1 MRRDTHPP
9 ADDGNSRSPFS
20 LTRTWVGRLAAPTLA
35 IALAIA
41 GVAAPANAAEPTPAG
56 PSATSTAAPAADAAT
71 PAPATAPADSAPAPA
86 PAPEASTPPDA
97 STPADPAPSP
107 APDPSPAAAAPQAA
121 PQAAP
126 DPAPSTAPAPAAPP
140 PASAPRAT
148 VPSPSPSPSPSS
160 PPSGGS
166 TTGKLIVVKNIADAN
181 GTVIDT
187 TPAGWT
193 FTALSTGLP
202 FATQT
207 LTTDGTGSVTYSL
220 SIPANTASVP
230 VTVTET
236 QQSGYT
242 LSPQGGLNAVCT
254 YADGTV
260 ANVGVNGFRV
270 SVPSNQTTRC
280 VVVNRE
286 QPANWSVWKT
296 SDPASGTVV
305 HPGDVIDYALHVQ
318 FTGGRLPS
326 SLVITDDLSGVLG
339 NATLTGSIV
348 PSQGTAEIVGTGLVW
363 TITNFDDE
371 LVLTYS
377 VTVNADARDAHIVNV
392 LLVPPGGECAE
403 SCTTDHPVPGWSLV
417 KSSDPASGS
426 TVQAGQTITYTLTA
440 SNPSDAPVGSPML
453 VQADDDLSAVLDH
466 ATLVEPLDPAL
477 TRQGDHLLWA
487 IGGLAVGQTKTVSY
501 SVKVD
506 PTAAGVLLH
515 NVVTTPPGGNCVPQG
530 YPNPS
535 TELPAECQTH
545 HQVPSVDLSIVKTHS
560 TPTGG
565 QGAPVDSNE
574 GETIAYQLVVAN
586 HGQDAATGV
595 SVSDPLPAG
604 ITYVPG
610 SLVAPPGWTAS
621 ITGGVVLIAYSG
633 TFAAGASATLTFTAD
648 VGTLSGPPSGGPIP
662 AIDNR
667 ACVSSTEPDT
677 NPSDNCSTDTTPVKS
692 IAVTA
697 QALCVNDA
705 PVVSYSITPYNLTS
719 SPTIA
724 LIWWSPAKF
733 AAHDPSIPAG
743 DEAAILADGAAQ
755 VSYVPVPPT
764 WANGQAIS
772 GTQLWPGAGVDASG
786 KGNAWPGWRQL
797 GDGTW
802 VLDPAAPFYDVRTDA
817 VVEVRINPTTA
828 STVTYPPPS
837 THCTP
842 VNSTTTTTVAGG
854 PSVGLAAT
862 GSDVTAPVVGGA
874 ALVAIGLAF
883 LLWMRRRRGEAA

>member
-1 MRRDTHPP
+1 MRRDTRPP
-9 ADDGNSRSPFS
+9 ARDGDSRSPFS
-20 LTRTWVGRLAAPTLA
+20 LTRTWVGRIAAPTLA
-35 IALAIA
+35 MALAIA
-41 GVAAPANAAEPTPAG
+41 GVAAPAGAAEPAPAD
-56 PSATSTAAPAADAAT
+56 PSATSAPAAAADPST
-71 PAPATAPADSAPAPA
+71 PAPAAAPDP
-86 PAPEASTPPDA
+86 STPPADA
-97 STPADPAPSP
+97 TAPADPAPSP
-107 APDPSPAAAAPQAA
+107 GSSPDPAPAAAA

-126 DPAPSTAPAPAAPP
+126 DPAPSTPPTSATP
-140 PASAPRAT
+140 PASAPRAA

-166 TTGKLIVVKNIADAN
+166 TTGRLIVVKNIANAN
-181 GTVIDT
+181 GTIVDT
-187 TPAGWT
+187 TPAGWS

-207 LTTDGTGSVTYSL
+207 LTTDGTGSVTYSV
-220 SIPANTASVP
+220 SIPANSASVP

-236 QQSGYT
+236 QQSGYA
-242 LSPQGGLNAVCT
+242 LAPQGGLNAVCT

-260 ANVGVNGFRV
+260 ANVGANGFTV

-286 QPANWSVWKT
+286 QAANWSVWKT
-296 SDPASGTVV
+296 SDPVSGTVV

-348 PSQGTAEIVGTGLVW
+348 PSQGTAEIVGTNLVW
-363 TITNFDDE
+363 TITNFDDD

-440 SNPSDAPVGSPML
+440 SNSSDAPVGSPML

-477 TRQGDHLLWA
+477 THQGDHLVWA

-515 NVVTTPPGGNCVPQG
+515 NVVTTPPGGTCVPQG

-545 HQVPSVDLSIVKTHS
+545 HRVPSVDLSIVKTHAS
-560 TPTGG
+560 ANGV

-574 GETIAYQLVVAN
+574 GEGIAYRLVVAN

-604 ITYVPG
+604 ISYVPG
-610 SLVAPPGWTAS
+610 TLVAPPGWTAS
-621 ITGGVVLIAYSG
+621 VTGGVLTIVYNG
-633 TFAAGASATLTFTAD
+633 TFDAGASATLTFTGR
-648 VGTLSGPPSGGPIP
+648 VGHLSGPPSGGPIP
-662 AIDNR
+662 DIDNT
-667 ACVSSTEPDT
+667 ACVSSAEPDT
-677 NPSDNCSTDTTPVKS
+677 NTSDNCSTDTAPVKS
-692 IAVTA
+692 IAVAA

-733 AAHDPSIPAG
+733 AGHDPSIPAG

-755 VSYVPVPPT
+755 VNYVAVPPT
-764 WANGQAIS
+764 WANGQTIS

-837 THCTP
+837 THCAP
-842 VNSTTTTTVAGG
+842 VNSTTVAGG

-862 GSDVTAPVVGGA
+862 GSDVTAPVVVGA
-874 ALVAIGLAF
+874 ALVAIGVAI

>member
-1 MRRDTHPP
+1 MRRNTRPP
-9 ADDGNSRSPFS
+9 ADDGISRSPFS
-20 LTRTWVGRLAAPTLA
+20 LTRTWVGRLAAPALA
-35 IALAIA
+35 IALAVA
-41 GVAAPANAAEPTPAG
+41 GAAAPANAAELAPAV
-56 PSATSTAAPAADAAT
+56 PSATSAPAPAADAA
-71 PAPATAPADSAPAPA
+71 PAAA
-86 PAPEASTPPDA
+86 
-97 STPADPAPSP
+97 
-107 APDPSPAAAAPQAA
+107 APDPSPAPDASTPPADPPAADAAQSPSPDQAPAPQAA
-121 PQAAP
+121 S
-126 DPAPSTAPAPAAPP
+126 DPAPSTAPSPSTAPAPSTAPTP
-140 PASAPRAT
+140 STAPAPSAPNPASAPRAA
-148 VPSPSPSPSPSS
+148 VPSPSPSS
-160 PPSGGS
+160 PPPGGS
-166 TTGKLIVVKNIADAN
+166 TGKLIVVKHIADAN
-181 GTVIDT
+181 GTIVDT
-187 TPAGWT
+187 TPAGWS
-193 FTALSTGLP
+193 FTALSAGLQ
-202 FATQT
+202 FASQT

-220 SIPANTASVP
+220 SIPAGATSMA
-230 VTVTET
+230 VTVTEA

-242 LSPQGGLNAVCT
+242 LSPQSGLNAVCT

-260 ANVGVNGFRV
+260 ANVTDGFRV

-286 QPANWSVWKT
+286 QSATWSVWKT

-339 NATLTGSIV
+339 NATLRGSIV
-348 PSQGTAEIVGTGLVW
+348 PSQGTAAIVGTNLVW

-426 TVQAGQTITYTLTA
+426 TVQPGQTITYTLTA
-440 SNPSDAPVGSPML
+440 ANHSDAPVGSPML

-466 ATLVEPLDPAL
+466 ATLVQPIDPAL
-477 TRQGDHLLWA
+477 TQQGDHLVWA

-515 NVVTTPPGGNCVPQG
+515 NVVTTPPGGSCVPQG

-535 TELPAECQTH
+535 PELPAECQTH

-604 ITYVPG
+604 ISYVPG

-621 ITGGVVLIAYSG
+621 IAGGVVTIVYSG
-633 TFAAGASATLTFTAD
+633 TFAVGASATLTFTAA
-648 VGTLSGPPSGGPIP
+648 VGVLSGPPSGGPIP
-662 AIDNR
+662 DIDNR
-667 ACVSSTEPDT
+667 ACVSSAEPDA

-692 IAVTA
+692 IAVAA
-697 QALCVNDA
+697 QSLCVNDA

-733 AAHDPSIPAG
+733 AGHDPSIPAG

-755 VSYVPVPPT
+755 VSYVTVPAT
-764 WANGQAIS
+764 WTSGQAIS

-828 STVTYPPPS
+828 SAVTYPPPS

-842 VNSTTTTTVAGG
+842 VNATATTTVAGG

-862 GSDVTAPVVGGA
+862 GSDVTALVVGGA